1 MSIQQS
7 TVIPAARYRD
17 AKKAIEWLCT
27 VIGFERHAVYEG
39 DDGSVMHAELK
50 LGGGMFMLGS
60 TKDDEYGKGYRSP
73 DQIGDV
79 ETRSVFV
86 VVEDLDA
93 VYARANAA
101 GAKIIR
107 PLQDTP
113 YGSREFAMK
122 DSEGHSW
129 GIGNYNPWTYT
140 EK

>member
-1 MSIQQS
+1 MSIQHS

-39 DDGSVMHAELK
+39 EDGSVMHAELK